1 MSQSTANLIEQR
13 AQTQQELHIVVVSN
27 DPTRVYPAVTLALG
41 SSAMGAKANLYFT
54 MLGLDAIR
62 TDAGERIKFE
72 GLPPID
78 KYIKDAIQAGAKVSA
93 CAPSR
98 EMLAQF
104 GITESTVLPGVVLED
119 VVGFLSSA
127 LPAAKLGGI
136 VLFV

>member
-1 MSQSTANLIEQR
+1 MTQSIVEQR
-13 AQTQQELHIVVVSN
+13 AKTEQEVHIVVVSN

-41 SSAMGAKANLYFT
+41 STAVGAKANLYFT
-54 MLGLDAIR
+54 MNGLDAIR
-62 TDAGERIKFE
+62 KDAAERIKFE

-98 EMLAQF
+98 EMLAQL
-104 GITESTVLPGVVLED
+104 GINESTILPGVDIED
-119 VVGFLSSA
+119 VVGFLNSA
-127 LPAAKLGGI
+127 LPAAKAGGV